1 MRSVNFKAEDGS
13 AVLEFIGFG
22 LVLQIP
28 LMLFAGNLVTV
39 QHDQLTAEAITRD
52 LLRSYVLSNR
62 DPVTGVTELAA
73 AYRVSPNRIKV
84 SMSCRPT
91 DCNQAKAWVYVSTQI
106 GSLSAT
112 GVIQR

>member
-13 AVLEFIGFG
+13 AILEFIGFG
-22 LVLQIP
+22 LLLQIP
-28 LMLFAGNLVTV
+28 LMMFAGNLVTM

-62 DPVTGVTELAA
+62 DPVTGVAELAS
-73 AYRVSPNRIKV
+73 AYRVSPSRIKV
-84 SMSCRPT
+84 SLSCKPS
-91 DCNQAKAWVYVSTQI
+91 DCDQEKAWVYLRTQI
-106 GSLSAT
+106 GSLSAA

>member
-1 MRSVNFKAEDGS
+1 MRSVNFRAEDGS

-22 LVLQIP
+22 LVFQIP
-28 LMLFAGNLVTV
+28 LMVIAGNLVAV

-62 DPVTGVTELAA
+62 DPLAGAAELAA

-84 SMSCRPT
+84 SLSCRPT
-91 DCNQAKAWVYVSTQI
+91 DCNQAKAWVYVTTQI
-106 GSLSAT
+106 GSISAS